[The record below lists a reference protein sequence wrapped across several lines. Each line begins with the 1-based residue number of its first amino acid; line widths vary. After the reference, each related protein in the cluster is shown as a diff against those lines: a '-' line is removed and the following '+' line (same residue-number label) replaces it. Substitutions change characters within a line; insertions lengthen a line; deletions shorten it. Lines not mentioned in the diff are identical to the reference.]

1 MPSTAVKSPLSR
13 GKTSVP
19 TVGRMRTRVFRF
31 AVKGCP
37 KAAMTSVPVV
47 NVRVVIFDVGLGGG
61 FRFGA
66 RRLDPRS
73 LADH

>member
-1 MPSTAVKSPLSR
+1 
-13 GKTSVP
+13 
-19 TVGRMRTRVFRF
+19 MRTRVFRF